1 MLMEI
6 TLVETTL
13 VLVGD
18 SLYFMYEGVD
28 DAQWTAFLEIVSWNR
43 ISGIQI
49 SRDSQ
54 YFMNEGVDDA
64 QWAEFP
70 DIGI

>member
-1 MLMEI
+1 MAVESMLVEI

-28 DAQWTAFLEIVSWNR
+28 DAQWTAFLRLLVEIALV
-43 ISGIQI
+43 
-49 SRDSQ
+49 
-54 YFMNEGVDDA
+54 
-64 QWAEFP
+64 EFTLVGNP
-70 DIGI
+70 SIL